1 MKIRRKQLSYQNLPD
16 CLEQFLICDSFVYK
30 TFTNPVHKDKFNM
43 TGFHFFVFFLLLPGH
58 PRHSVNQQK
67 EEDYKNGTLF

>member
-43 TGFHFFVFFLLLPGH
+43 TGFHFLSFLLLPGH

>member
-43 TGFHFFVFFLLLPGH
+43 TGFHFFVFFVAARTSPAFSESTERGRL
-58 PRHSVNQQK
+58 
-67 EEDYKNGTLF
+67 

>member
-43 TGFHFFVFFLLLPGH
+43 TGCLFLLLPGH

>member
-30 TFTNPVHKDKFNM
+30 TFTDPVHKELN
-43 TGFHFFVFFLLLPGH
+43 LI
-58 PRHSVNQQK
+58 
-67 EEDYKNGTLF
+67 